1 MVIEKTGF
9 LLIAGTLAAGGIGG
23 WLAHDSKA
31 RRNHAADV
39 PPPAVTA
46 APVASVIV
54 IDRTPLPPACDDSVG
69 APEDC
74 PAVGPSDEGV
84 CSNVL
89 AKRCAEFK
97 SAFKPKVAQ
106 AAVAC
111 LRRLKGNE
119 LCDPA
124 RVNLCG
130 HEALMAACPDAT
142 PPAGSDAGANAL
154 SSPVAQAC
162 DNIVKSCAS
171 QPLGPTTAD
180 CRQTLTGMT
189 DFGRAT
195 MAECMS
201 THCGDKG
208 LLGCEAL
215 KKP

>member
-1 MVIEKTGF
+1 MVIEKGGF

-23 WLAHDSKA
+23 WMAHDSRA
-31 RRNHAADV
+31 RRDQADV
-39 PPPAVTA
+39 PPPVAVTP
-46 APVASVIV
+46 APVASVVV
-54 IDRTPLPPACDDSVG
+54 IDRTPPPPVCDDSVG
-69 APEDC
+69 TPEDC

-84 CSNVL
+84 CSNIA

-130 HEALMAACPDAT
+130 HEALMAACPDVT
-142 PPAGSDAGANAL
+142 PPAGNDAGANAL

-162 DNIVKSCAS
+162 DNIVKGCAS
-171 QPLGPTTAD
+171 LPLGPTTAD
-180 CRQTLTGMT
+180 CRQTLSGMT
-189 DFGRAT
+189 DLGRAT

-201 THCGDKG
+201 THCADKG

>member
-9 LLIAGTLAAGGIGG
+9 LLIAGTLAAGGVGG
-23 WLAHDSKA
+23 WLARDSKA
-31 RRNHAADV
+31 PRNHSADV

-46 APVASVIV
+46 APVTSVVV
-54 IDRTPLPPACDDSVG
+54 IDRSPPPPVCDDSVG
-69 APEDC
+69 TPEDC

-84 CSNVL
+84 CTNL
-89 AKRCAEFK
+89 AAKRCAEFK

-130 HEALMAACPDAT
+130 HEALMAACPDST
-142 PPAGSDAGANAL
+142 QPAGSDAGANAL

-162 DNIVKSCAS
+162 DNIVKSCGN
-171 QPLGPTTAD
+171 L
-180 CRQTLTGMT
+180 
-189 DFGRAT
+189 
-195 MAECMS
+195 
-201 THCGDKG
+201 
-208 LLGCEAL
+208 
-215 KKP
+215 